1 MGNANKKSRLTE
13 GRFASIAN
21 ANKMYVKLGW
31 CGGKTLYDAVTRYN
45 EAVEEFRKANNL
57 SKAKVNELLTKPE
70 SLLDNSFDKAATG
83 RLLEAFDAGLAGKF
97 ELVGTSG
104 LFVQNAVR
112 TIAKKGK

>member
-1 MGNANKKSRLTE
+1 MANRNKKSKLTE

-31 CGGKTLYDAVTRYN
+31 CGGKTLYDAVARYN

-57 SKAKVNELLTKPE
+57 SMAKVNELLTKPE
-70 SLLDNSFDKAATG
+70 NLLDTSFDKASTG
-83 RLLEAFDAGLAGKF
+83 RILEAFDAGRAGKF

-104 LFVQNAVR
+104 ILVQNAVR